1 MIAAASNATTLD
13 LLDRGP
19 VRLLAG
25 PGAGKTQALVDL
37 YAELVRSGRAAR
49 GQVLV
54 LTFSTAAA
62 GEIAQRL
69 DERLC
74 DSYDEAWISTFH
86 SFCARL
92 LRDHRPDPGR
102 LLLSGFQ
109 EWVAMRRT
117 LQELDASGLGTLARL
132 CRTDGFAQD
141 ALAFV
146 ALLKQN
152 RIGPQELALGALASG
167 TGRLQAL
174 AAVYSAYQQRLDDAH
189 LRDFRDLIADAIGL
203 LDARPDVL
211 ERLQA
216 KFRYVLVDEFQ
227 DVDPA
232 QFSLLRTLAPPGGP
246 AALLVTGDPDQSV
259 YGFRGTVPG
268 LLATEF
274 VSAYGA
280 KTLELEVSHRCPASV
295 LEAGARL

>member
-1 MIAAASNATTLD
+1 MFARAMTTAPALTAD
-13 LLDRGP
+13 LLDGP
-19 VRLLAG
+19 VRLVAG

-37 YAELVRSGRAAR
+37 YAELVESGRAGR
-49 GQVLV
+49 GEVLV

-62 GEIAQRL
+62 GEIAERL
-69 DERLC
+69 DARLR

-117 LQELDASGLGTLARL
+117 LQEVDDSGLGTLARVV
-132 CRTDGFAQD
+132 RTDGFAQD

-152 RIGPQELALGALASG
+152 RVHHAELSLLAQATG
-167 TGRLQAL
+167 TARLQAL
-174 AAVYSAYQQRLDDAH
+174 ADVYTAYQSRLDGAG
-189 LRDFRDLIADAIGL
+189 LRDFRDLVADAIAL
-203 LDARPDVL
+203 LEALPDVL
-211 ERLQA
+211 DRYRA
-216 KFRYVLVDEFQ
+216 RFRYVLVDEFQ

-232 QFSLLRTLAPPGGP
+232 QFHLLRILAPPARAGRRP
-246 AALLVTGDPDQSV
+246 RLLVAGDPDQSI
-259 YGFRGTVPG
+259 YGFRGTVPR
-268 LLATEF
+268 
-274 VSAYGA
+274 
-280 KTLELEVSHRCPASV
+280 KP
-295 LEAGARL
+295 